1 MYITGMLPYLI
12 SSVRQPHQPVEVI
25 IVHSLVGFD
34 ARHVKNGHRRAIQ
47 SPQGARVHHRQLR
60 YLVAVGR
67 SRRSS
72 PRESSMFMDHVDHK
86 CNIVQLINYGSLCEA
101 IE

>member
-12 SSVRQPHQPVEVI
+12 SSVRQPHQPPVEVI

-34 ARHVKNGHRRAIQ
+34 ARHVKNGHRRAIH
-47 SPQGARVHHRQLR
+47 SPQGTRVHHRQLR
-60 YLVAVGR
+60 YLVAVIG
-67 SRRSS
+67 RSS

-86 CNIVQLINYGSLCEA
+86 CSIVQLINYGSLCEA